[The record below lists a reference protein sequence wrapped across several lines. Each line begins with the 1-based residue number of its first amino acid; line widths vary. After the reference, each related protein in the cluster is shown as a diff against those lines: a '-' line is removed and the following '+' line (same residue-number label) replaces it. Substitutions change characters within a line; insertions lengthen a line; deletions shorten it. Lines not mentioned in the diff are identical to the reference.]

1 MPPNGSIN
9 SRDSQLVQI
18 VDAAF
23 ADSARRSG
31 KWLACRPGCTQC
43 CMGVFSISQLDALR
57 LQGGMAELESRDPER
72 AARVRE
78 RARAAMERLRPEFP
92 GNAEL
97 GTVDENAPEFDDF
110 ANDEPCPALDPQT
123 SLCDLYA
130 SRPMTCR
137 VFGVPLRTED
147 GVGVCELCFHGARNE
162 EIAAC
167 ELRADTAETEN
178 ELIAQAE
185 ADNGKSGST
194 VVAFALVGQ
203 PSAGR

>member
-1 MPPNGSIN
+1 MPADRSIHSAD
-9 SRDSQLVQI
+9 SRLVQI

-43 CMGVFSISQLDALR
+43 CVGVFPISQLDALR
-57 LQGGMAELESRDPER
+57 LQGGMAELEARDPER

-78 RARAAMERLRPEFP
+78 RAQAAMERLRPAFP

-97 GTVDENAPEFDDF
+97 GIVDENAPEFDDF

-123 SLCDLYA
+123 GFCDLYA

-137 VFGVPLRTED
+137 VFGAPLRTED
-147 GVGVCELCFHGARNE
+147 GVGVCELCFHGATNE
-162 EIAAC
+162 EIVAC
-167 ELRADTAETEN
+167 ELRADTAETET

-185 ADNGKSGST
+185 ADSGKSGST
-194 VVAFALVGQ
+194 VVAFAL
-203 PSAGR
+203 ATA